1 MHYVLVL
8 GVITL
13 YIYFRFGPKAL
24 AGSFFIF
31 GLIAIS
37 RGLIVMAIPLFI
49 MAYFLLRKSDLLLEA
64 PWSKTPKTS
73 SDEGSS
79 NGFNKPDA
87 PTISSRY
94 LEIKLFPEVNKITGK
109 VTAGPRANQLL
120 DTLSLESL
128 NELLKY
134 YSDNH
139 KESELVLKAYLDAN
153 YENWRSAVSGYY
165 ETSNSS
171 NPAISSVMNKRE
183 ALMILGLGFSATI
196 EEIKASHRK
205 LMKSYHPDQGGS
217 LFLAAK
223 INTAKDYL
231 LA

>member
-73 SDEGSS
+73 SDERSS

-94 LEIKLFPEVNKITGK
+94 LEINLFPEVNKITGK

-153 YENWRSAVSGYY
+153 YENWRRDVSGYY

>member
-13 YIYFRFGPKAL
+13 YIYFRFGAKAL
-24 AGSFFIF
+24 AGSFFVL

-37 RGLIVMAIPLFI
+37 RGLLVMAIPLFI
-49 MAYFLLRKSDLLLEA
+49 LAYFLLRRTDFLLEA

-73 SDEGSS
+73 SGEGSS

-87 PTISSRY
+87 PTINSRY
-94 LEIKLFPEVNKITGK
+94 LEINLFPEINKITGK

-120 DTLSLESL
+120 DTLTLDDL
-128 NELLKY
+128 NELLKF

-153 YENWRSAVSGYY
+153 YENWRRDVSGYY
-165 ETSNSS
+165 ETSTSS

-183 ALMILGLGFSATI
+183 ALMILGLGFNATI